1 MTTRAADSLG
11 RRLRVLHDEV
21 ASLLRELRPRVVVL
35 EDLFAH
41 RRFPRTAIVLG
52 HVRGVICLAA
62 ASAGIDVVALA
73 PSAVKQAVAGSGRA
87 SKAQVQA
94 AVRVLL
100 ALRGGLDTHAADAL
114 ALAYTGMAR
123 ATSARVVATRR

>member
-1 MTTRAADSLG
+1 MTFSGTIDTGDGHKVEGHNIECVPPR
-11 RRLRVLHDEV
+11 HDV
-21 ASLLRELRPRVVVL
+21 
-35 EDLFAH
+35 DF
-41 RRFPRTAIVLG
+41 
-52 HVRGVICLAA
+52 LALK
-62 ASAGIDVVALA
+62 AGIDVVALA

-100 ALRGGLDTHAADAL
+100 ALRGNLDAHAADAL

-123 ATSARVVATRR
+123 ATSTRVRSGSIGTIEGLSALGPLESSC